1 MDVFA
6 SAAKSERHRFGSLET
21 SQRLREAFAE
31 NSRDRRGDEETHD
44 DTMGIAKLNCPLQT
58 LQSLLRQVRAS
69 LGRLGPELL
78 GCPSWSCFRCTE
90 NDFNPLR
97 RNTVDGNTD
106 DV

>member
-6 SAAKSERHRFGSLET
+6 SAKSERHRFGSLET

-31 NSRDRRGDEETHD
+31 NSRDRRGDEEKHD
-44 DTMGIAKLNCPLQT
+44 DTMGIAKLSC

-90 NDFNPLR
+90 NHFNLFAEIL
-97 RNTVDGNTD
+97 
-106 DV
+106 

>member
-6 SAAKSERHRFGSLET
+6 SAKSERNHRFGSLET
-21 SQRLREAFAE
+21 SQRLREAFAQ
-31 NSRDRRGDEETHD
+31 NSRDRRGDDIEKHD
-44 DTMGIAKLNCPLQT
+44 DTMGIAKLSC

-90 NDFNPLR
+90 NDFNLFAEIL
-97 RNTVDGNTD
+97 
-106 DV
+106 